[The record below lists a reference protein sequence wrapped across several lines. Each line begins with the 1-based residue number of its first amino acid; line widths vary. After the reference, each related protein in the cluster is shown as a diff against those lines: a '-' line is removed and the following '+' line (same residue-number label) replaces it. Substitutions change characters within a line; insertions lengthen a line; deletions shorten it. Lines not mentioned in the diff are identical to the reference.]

1 MELDTFTRDNI
12 VNHGVNYG
20 LQCSDK
26 QCPKEFKEE
35 AVAVVTEQCYTVPK
49 VAETLNVATC
59 MLYCCK

>member
-49 VAETLNVATC
+49 VAETRT
-59 MLYCCK
+59 